1 MNQISSKR
9 KVTFGSIMK
18 GELGLFIIMV
28 ALIII
33 FATTANNFIHPN
45 NLINITR
52 QVSINLIVSIG
63 MLFVILQGELDLSVG
78 SVAALAGIATAYVM
92 SMTWNIPLG
101 MICGVAIGVLFGALN
116 GIFVVFGK
124 IPSFIVTLAMMSIA
138 RGIAHVW
145 SGGKPI
151 SNLPED
157 FGVFGAGYVAGVIP
171 VSTIIAAAFLL
182 VGYFVLQR
190 TKHGMYI
197 KAIGAN
203 REASRLTAIPV
214 KKYTLISF
222 IICGT
227 LAAVGGILT
236 TSKLLSGVSVSN
248 DGMEMDV
255 ISAVILGG
263 ASLSGGKGTVIGTL
277 LGALIIGIINNGM
290 NMLQISSF
298 YQMIVKGI
306 IIIAAVLVKRGD
318 QA

>member
-1 MNQISSKR
+1 VNQIATKR
-9 KVTFGSIMK
+9 KVTFASVMK

-28 ALIII
+28 GLIVI
-33 FATTANNFIHPN
+33 FAITANNFIHPN

-78 SVAALAGIATAYVM
+78 SVAALAGIATASVM
-92 SMTWNIPLG
+92 SVTWNIPLG
-101 MICGVAIGVLFGALN
+101 MLAGLGIGVLFGALN
-116 GIFVVFGK
+116 GVFVVFGK
-124 IPSFIVTLAMMSIA
+124 IPSFIVTLSMMSIA
-138 RGIAHVW
+138 RGAAHVW

-151 SNLPED
+151 SDLPPE
-157 FGVFGAGYVAGVIP
+157 FGVFGAGYVAEVIP
-171 VSTIIAAAFLL
+171 VSTIIAVAFLL
-182 VGYFVLQR
+182 VGYFILQR

-203 REASRLTAIPV
+203 HEASRLTAIPV

-222 IICGT
+222 IICGL
-227 LAAVGGILT
+227 LASVGGILT

-277 LGALIIGIINNGM
+277 LGALIIGIISNGM

-318 QA
+318 QV